1 MQKKIAPYLG
11 KISVAFRKGPLGYL
25 PRDSSKEARRIKNVP
40 KLQDKSAPVR
50 EDDAL
55 TVIYQR
61 GGDAS
66 DMKEVQGEYILQF
79 GKYKGKSFQWL
90 LENECRVHHV
100 PDQRSP
106 EARGCRDLCGRRTWQ
121 GELAFICTVCPQL
134 YKDKNSSELRGQ
146 QTKSTW
152 KEIWGGRGDGYG
164 DFITRKSCSQGTRMH
179 KLQQYVRKKQQ
190 SVSAST
196 NAPTK
201 PLGMDE
207 DKDLEDAMLSISP
220 VKLHMQSFTVPAA
233 AEGSTPRGSSGA
245 NTGFQMKGFRTGV
258 K

>member
-1 MQKKIAPYLG
+1 MQKKIVPYPG

-40 KLQDKSAPVR
+40 ELQDKSAPVR

-66 DMKEVQGEYILQF
+66 DMKEVQGEDILQF

-90 LENECRVHHV
+90 LENECRKPLRMISWLALAHE
-100 PDQRSP
+100 PRAP
-106 EARGCRDLCGRRTWQ
+106 GRRFGVAEVTAMQ
-121 GELAFICTVCPQL
+121 TL
-134 YKDKNSSELRGQ
+134 SRGRAAV
-146 QTKSTW
+146 
-152 KEIWGGRGDGYG
+152 KEHGCI
-164 DFITRKSCSQGTRMH
+164 SCSSTCG
-179 KLQQYVRKKQQ
+179 KKQQ

-245 NTGFQMKGFRTGV
+245 NTGE
-258 K
+258 